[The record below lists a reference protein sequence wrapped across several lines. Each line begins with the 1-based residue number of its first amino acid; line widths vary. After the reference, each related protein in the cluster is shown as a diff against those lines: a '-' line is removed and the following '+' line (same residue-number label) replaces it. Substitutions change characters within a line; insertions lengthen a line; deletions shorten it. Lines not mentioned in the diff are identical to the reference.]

1 VSENV
6 PAWLILLVAIIG
18 GGGLAA
24 IGGVVVTYLKNRTD
38 AVVDERSV
46 TIAEIEKAMPG
57 LGDIITQLRAQNAW
71 QQAEMDRLKDRNH
84 QLVGEVA
91 NLERRVA
98 DLEAELANARS

>member
-1 VSENV
+1 MSENV